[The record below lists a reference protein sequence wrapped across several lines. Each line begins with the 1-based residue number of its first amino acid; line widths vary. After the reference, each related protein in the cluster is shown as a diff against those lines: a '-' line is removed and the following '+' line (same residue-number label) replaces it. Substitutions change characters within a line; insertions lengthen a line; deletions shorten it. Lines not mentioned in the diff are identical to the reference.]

1 MNRTKQQRVADAAS
15 LMMVFT
21 IPRDEAMR
29 RRAPHLVYYVGAIFM
44 EYAVAFSLAILLN
57 ADRKIRKLVRIASL
71 LAFMLRPVA
80 VS

>member
-29 RRAPHLVYYVGAIFM
+29 RRAPHVVNYVGAIFM

-57 ADRKIRKLVRIASL
+57 ADREIRNFVRIAFL
-71 LAFMLRPVA
+71 LAFMLSPVA